1 MLTEGREERRKSV
14 AAAVILFAIVAVVM
28 ASMAFDGD
36 VRKNL
41 LDRTDAE
48 KVFRN
53 GIESGESAWRALRR
67 K

>member
-1 MLTEGREERRKSV
+1 MLD
-14 AAAVILFAIVAVVM
+14 VM

-53 GIESGESAWRALRR
+53 RIAVIRTRERGREAKERPV
-67 K
+67 

>member
-1 MLTEGREERRKSV
+1 
-14 AAAVILFAIVAVVM
+14 M
-28 ASMAFDGD
+28 ASMVFDSD

-53 GIESGESAWRALRR
+53 GFESGESVVAASSEVNSC
-67 K
+67 

>member
-1 MLTEGREERRKSV
+1 MLD
-14 AAAVILFAIVAVVM
+14 VM

-48 KVFRN
+48 KVFRSR
-53 GIESGESAWRALRR
+53 IAVESEEERR
-67 K
+67 KNGRRRDLIKGVAADRRSRIH

>member
-1 MLTEGREERRKSV
+1 
-14 AAAVILFAIVAVVM
+14 M

-48 KVFRN
+48 KVFRSSILTHMQATSN
-53 GIESGESAWRALRR
+53 FAD
-67 K
+67 KT